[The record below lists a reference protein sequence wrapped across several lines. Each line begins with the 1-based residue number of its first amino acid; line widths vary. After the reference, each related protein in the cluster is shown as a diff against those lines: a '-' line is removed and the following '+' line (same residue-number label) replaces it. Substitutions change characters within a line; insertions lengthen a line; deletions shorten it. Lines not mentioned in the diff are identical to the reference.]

1 MSQVTVTKVL
11 LFNTSAEAG
20 NKLRTLGARYVKA
33 CPDTGLRLYKTAAGL
48 VLRERTAV
56 QYEVLANCAC

>member
-1 MSQVTVTKVL
+1 MSQVTVTKTL
-11 LFNTSAEAG
+11 LFSTHDEAR
-20 NKLRTLGARYVKA
+20 NKLNTLGARYVKA
-33 CPDTGLRLYKTAAGL
+33 DPDTGLRLYKTAAGL

>member
-1 MSQVTVTKVL
+1 MSVPTVTKTL
-11 LFNTSAEAG
+11 YFNNHAEASA
-20 NKLRTLGARYVKA
+20 KLQMLAARFVKSD
-33 CPDTGLRLYKTAAGL
+33 PDTGLRLYKTAAGL

>member
-1 MSQVTVTKVL
+1 MAQVTVTQTL
-11 LFNTSAEAG
+11 YFQTQAEAS
-20 NKLRTLGARYVKA
+20 NRLKTLGARYVKA

-56 QYEVLANCAC
+56 QYEVLANCVC

>member
-1 MSQVTVTKVL
+1 MAQVTVTKTL
-11 LFNTSAEAG
+11 YFSTHTEASER
-20 NKLRTLGARYVKA
+20 LRSLGARYVKA
-33 CPDTGLRLYKTAAGL
+33 DPDTGLRLYKTAAGL